1 MDWIKEQL
9 CREPKMRDMIIILE
23 YISQMMLKQGCR
35 QEMRPSRESKRQK
48 ASAIEWLKQY
58 DNDAR
63 TILQT
68 IYLPYVI
75 SNLKE
80 SVSDDLKT

>member
-1 MDWIKEQL
+1 
-9 CREPKMRDMIIILE
+9 MRDLIIIFE

-35 QEMRPSRESKRQK
+35 QEMRHSREGKPQK
-48 ASAIEWLKQY
+48 TSAIGWLKQC

-68 IYLPYVI
+68 IYFPHVI
-75 SNLKE
+75 SNPKE
-80 SVSDDLKT
+80 SVSDDFKTRCPYDRGT